1 MSLPNKLSL
10 RLTLSAALWV
20 LLSLLA
26 AGLMID
32 SVFRSH
38 VREDFDRLLLDHLAE
53 VSAVTVNNDQVRVT
67 WPPLDEKFA
76 DLTSGWY
83 WQIQSDGRPVQSS
96 ASLAEHVL
104 SLPPSAEATNGSDV
118 TGYDGRRLRLWT
130 QRLKGEFPHGKT
142 LIAAVAAPV
151 DEMASDITKFNGT
164 VLLTMTILFCGLT
177 AASALQV
184 RAGLS
189 PLRRLGQ
196 ALTDIRTGKSRR
208 LPERFPDEVL
218 PVVHEL
224 NVLLDF
230 NQAWI
235 EKARGQAADL
245 AHSLKNPLSVI
256 RNDARTLRGPEADR
270 LRRNVESIIAT
281 VENHLA
287 RSRNAGT
294 LNILNAST
302 AVAEVAENLK
312 YSFDLLYSQRTLSI
326 KLYGLD
332 HLQLRGDPQD
342 LEELLGALLDN
353 ACKFAFSNVLLAG
366 RLAGDRLILSVA
378 DDGPGMP
385 LEARRQSPLR
395 GRRLDTTKPGTGL
408 GLSIA
413 TDLAHLYG
421 GSLDLQETAG
431 GGLTVFINLPATTN

>member
-1 MSLPNKLSL
+1 MTLPNKLSL

-26 AGLMID
+26 AGLMIEN
-32 SVFRSH
+32 VFRGH
-38 VREDFDRLLLDHLAE
+38 VREDFDRLLIDHLEE
-53 VSAVTVNNDQVRVT
+53 VSAVTVSNGQVRVT

-76 DLTSGWY
+76 DATSGWY
-83 WQIQSDGRPVQSS
+83 WQIQSDGRPIQSS
-96 ASLAEHVL
+96 GSLGEHVL
-104 SLPPSAEATNGSDV
+104 SLPPSAATMDGADIP
-118 TGYDGRRLRLWT
+118 GYDGRRLRLWS
-130 QRLKGEFPHGKT
+130 QRLKGEFPQGST
-142 LIAAVAAPV
+142 LVAAVAAPL
-151 DEMASDITKFNGT
+151 DEMAPDIAKFNVT
-164 VLLTMTILFCGLT
+164 VLLTMTVLFCGLT
-177 AASALQV
+177 AAAALQI

-256 RNDARTLRGPEADR
+256 RNDARALRGPEADR

-302 AVAEVAENLK
+302 AVGEVAENLK
-312 YSFDLLYSQRTLSI
+312 YSFDLLYRQRNLTINLS
-326 KLYGLD
+326 GLD
-332 HLQLRGDPQD
+332 LLQFRGDPQD

-353 ACKFAFSNVLLAG
+353 ACKFAHRTVLLAG
-366 RLAGDRLILSVA
+366 RLAGDRLILSVV

-385 LEARRQSPLR
+385 LEARRQSPER
-395 GRRLDTTKPGTGL
+395 GRRLDSTKPGTGL

-413 TDLAHLYG
+413 SDLAHLYG
-421 GSLDLQETAG
+421 GSLDLQESAG
-431 GGLTVFINLPATTN
+431 GGLTVVINLPALS